1 MAYRDKGRDDADAG
15 KIFLG
20 GLSWETTEDDL
31 RDTFDKYGKIADATV
46 KTDPGTGRSKGF
58 GFVVFADPSAVEDVL
73 AKGTF
78 TINGRTIDPQKANGR
93 SSGGGRGGV
102 KKVFVGGVDS
112 SVSEN
117 EIRDYFSTYGAIE
130 DVHMPVDRETNERR
144 PFVFVTFDSVNAAD
158 DACDERSHTLG
169 GKDVTV
175 RKATPKGDSGGGF
188 GRGGGGGY
196 GGGRDDRSGGGRS
209 GGYGGRGYDSYSN
222 GGGGGGGGGYDRR
235 SGGGRSSGDRDSG
248 SRYKPYGRY

>member
-1 MAYRDKGRDDADAG
+1 
-15 KIFLG
+15 
-20 GLSWETTEDDL
+20 
-31 RDTFDKYGKIADATV
+31 
-46 KTDPGTGRSKGF
+46 
-58 GFVVFADPSAVEDVL
+58 L

-78 TINGRTIDPQKANGR
+78 TIGGRTIDPQKANGR
-93 SSGGGRGGV
+93 SGGGGGSGGRGGI

-117 EIRDYFSTYGAIE
+117 EIRDYFNTYGEIE

-175 RKATPKGDSGGGF
+175 RKATPKGDSGFGG
-188 GRGGGGGY
+188 RGGGGY
-196 GGGRDDRSGGGRS
+196 GGGRGDRNGGGRSS
-209 GGYGGRGYDSYSN
+209 GGYGGRGYDSYSS
-222 GGGGGGGGGYDRR
+222 GGGGGGGGYDRR
-235 SGGGRSSGDRDSG
+235 SSGGGRSGGSGDRDSG